1 MDTVWI
7 LYGYC
12 MDTVWIL
19 YGYCMDRVWLWYP
32 QWGHKK
38 GIE

>member
-12 MDTVWIL
+12 MDTVCITIVSMCVQTMVVNICNDN
-19 YGYCMDRVWLWYP
+19 GD
-32 QWGHKK
+32 
-38 GIE
+38 